1 MRISLRGVSV
11 QGRRGPV
18 LEPMDLDLSTGEC
31 VLVAAEPGHGHTAL
45 ALVATG
51 RLRPFAG
58 TVELVDSRRATRSS
72 QALRAVSA
80 VVDVP
85 GVNEPEEAL
94 TVADVAAEGL
104 ALARRRSLP
113 PDVSRWLA
121 DQDLADERRRR
132 VDQLPGVLRTSL
144 LAELAAADRDVRF
157 VVLTVPDR
165 HGGDPWGWWSVAE
178 ALAATGYGVLV
189 QCTRSSA
196 RDLGVDLPP
205 ARGRTMHDPPLEVLR
220 TRPELPAPPV
230 EVPPDPPSDD
240 DDADAAETEADA
252 EADTEPDTEPD
263 TEAETEETT
272 R

>member
-1 MRISLRGVSV
+1 MSV
-11 QGRRGPV
+11 QGRREPA

-58 TVELVDSRRATRSS
+58 TVELVEGHRATRSS
-72 QALRAVSA
+72 RALRAVTA

-94 TVADVAAEGL
+94 TVADVVAEGL

-178 ALAATGYGVLV
+178 TLAATGYGVLV

-220 TRPELPAPPV
+220 TRPELPAAPV

-240 DDADAAETEADA
+240 DADAETAAATEADV
-252 EADTEPDTEPD
+252 EAGTEEDTQADA
-263 TEAETEETT
+263 EAETEETT